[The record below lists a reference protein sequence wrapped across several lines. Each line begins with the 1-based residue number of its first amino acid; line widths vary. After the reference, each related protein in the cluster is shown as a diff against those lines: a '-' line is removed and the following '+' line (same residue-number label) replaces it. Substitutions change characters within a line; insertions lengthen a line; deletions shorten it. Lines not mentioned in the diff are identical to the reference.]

1 VVTNIR
7 DREGSELVIILVP
20 TDTFANE
27 ISEAIRGMI
36 QLCIGVYSI
45 NLEFVEGY
53 AEADTQADTRT
64 FA

>member
-1 VVTNIR
+1 
-7 DREGSELVIILVP
+7 LVP